1 MGVVAYPEV
10 EPCGAHRGNHANLGV
25 DISDQHLASDL
36 DGRSQGQ
43 QPQLGRCDAAAMT
56 AEHLFVDFARAFD
69 AGEIDEALAALD
81 RLSTRPLD
89 VADRARLCVAE
100 GRVASDMGRPRAA
113 VAAFESAISAAVS
126 SAGPA
131 LDGRVSSA
139 AVGSPAPGLAET
151 VTEARVELARL
162 AFRSGALDRA
172 AAALDCSAV
181 SATPKMAMACYAL
194 RVGLGDFEIVDD
206 VALKA
211 DKLLASQGV
220 GSAAMIAETA
230 GFALVWAERHDESE
244 RLTTRLA
251 RLASGA
257 GNLGPIPHILSV
269 RALSD
274 LRCGRY
280 RNAAVH
286 AEEAVRVADE
296 TGRPGLALLPTAVL
310 AVAQAVRGE
319 PSGCRVASAR
329 LVEAAA
335 RPAPENSGI
344 RAEIPA
350 RAALG
355 LLHLGLDEPELA
367 VAQFEPLDPYVET
380 KPWLLMWQ
388 MDYAEALARSGRG
401 DEANSTV
408 ERFERE
414 LDRNRPGR
422 AVAAA
427 ARVRALVSAD
437 DLDRVERLLARSERA
452 ARSVGNPFALG
463 RTLLVRGRLRLG
475 WGHDVAGS
483 VDLDH
488 AEAVFGRI
496 GAGGWAAQVDAAR
509 RGMGVGAPAAV
520 QPVVLTAQE
529 LRVAGLVATGK
540 SNREV
545 ADALFVSARTIE
557 SHLGRIYRKLGL
569 ASRNQLIAR
578 ADEWGLRDLLV

>member
-181 SATPKMAMACYAL
+181 SANPKMAMACYAL

-401 DEANSTV
+401 
-408 ERFERE
+408 
-414 LDRNRPGR
+414 
-422 AVAAA
+422 VAAA